1 MNKIYIPTQS
11 PEDWKKLL
19 AEPEKHWK
27 DGYSAKTLA
36 YCWQN
41 ANGFPPEISRIFNGS
56 EYTELHDLELLL
68 AFPEYQVFL
77 PPITGHPSQNDLF
90 VLARTQ
96 NEKLISM
103 TIEGK
108 VSEPFGHVMKKWYT
122 ALSVGKIERLKFIR
136 EHIGIK
142 DELPED
148 LRYQLLHRTAS
159 AVIEAKKFN
168 VAIAVMLVHSF
179 SKTDE
184 WFGDYQLF
192 LELYGINDVNVDRL
206 YFLKT
211 VSGIQLYS
219 GWVKGEE
226 SNQN

>member
-1 MNKIYIPTQS
+1 MNKIYIPTKS

-19 AEPEKHWK
+19 AEPTKHWK

-36 YCWQN
+36 YCWEN
-41 ANGFPPEISRIFNGS
+41 AIGFPKEIGRIFNDS
-56 EYTELHDLELLL
+56 DYTELHDLDLLL

-77 PPITGHPSQNDLF
+77 PPITAHPSQNDLF
-90 VLARTQ
+90 VLARTT
-96 NEKLISM
+96 NEKLVSM

-108 VSEPFGHVMKKWYT
+108 VSEPFGPEMKKWYLEPS
-122 ALSVGKIERLKFIR
+122 AGKIERLKFIK
-136 EHIGIK
+136 EHIGI
-142 DELPED
+142 DDDIPEN

-168 VAIAVMLVHSF
+168 ASIAVMLVHSF
-179 SKTDE
+179 SKTNE
-184 WFGDYQLF
+184 WFEDYQLF
-192 LELYGINDVNVDRL
+192 LGLYGIKDVNVDRL

-226 SNQN
+226 SNKN